1 MDLNCSPIGRRHL
14 LSDSRKMCDNF
25 CTLPTIRCDWSL
37 LPLFLLSTS
46 IVDCILK
53 RHTMPPIS
61 LPHNV
66 QHHCHGCIITVP
78 CPPWKHLSAAIRWT
92 TCATKVFTL
101 YVADSGGSYSTHV
114 PKSTTEYNNAMVW
127 LHFPFER
134 PFRDQFNW
142 HIPHSIAG
150 KYMCGQKE
158 EAGTSKWL
166 AEISIHS
173 LKLNNTFS
181 LQRCSFTFKY

>member
-1 MDLNCSPIGRRHL
+1 MRLVTLTALSVIHFNCRLHFETTHNATDIATSQCATPLPRLHYYCPVSP
-14 LSDSRKMCDNF
+14 S
-25 CTLPTIRCDWSL
+25 
-37 LPLFLLSTS
+37 
-46 IVDCILK
+46 
-53 RHTMPPIS
+53 
-61 LPHNV
+61 
-66 QHHCHGCIITVP
+66 
-78 CPPWKHLSAAIRWT
+78 KHLSAAIRWT

-114 PKSTTEYNNAMVW
+114 PKSTTGYNNAMVW

-181 LQRCSFTFKY
+181 LHRCSFTFKYEIFHLLDLVFVGA

>member
-78 CPPWKHLSAAIRWT
+78 CPPWKHLSTAIRWT

-101 YVADSGGSYSTHV
+101 YVADRGRGVTAHTSQSQQQGTTMQWSGYTFHS
-114 PKSTTEYNNAMVW
+114 KD
-127 LHFPFER
+127 HFVT
-134 PFRDQFNW
+134 N
-142 HIPHSIAG
+142 SI
-150 KYMCGQKE
+150 
-158 EAGTSKWL
+158 GTSHTQKQVFVWSEGRSSHFQV
-166 AEISIHS
+166 ACRDKHSQFEI
-173 LKLNNTFS
+173 K
-181 LQRCSFTFKY
+181 